1 MPKPSLLPKKRSNL
15 AQKRGLAEGHSAPSP
30 KPGEPS
36 FFFFSFFFYWPRR
49 AIFVCLLSPF
59 SYLLLTAKLIFA
71 PFSGFFWT
79 LLCFRIFLSFLLA
92 ANVKTWD
99 LAGWPLHWM
108 SGSCFC
114 KIVYFIS
121 VWCQKPAQPSHSK
134 KINPALVSR
143 LLFWSLQQMSREFP
157 QDPRGW

>member
-36 FFFFSFFFYWPRR
+36 FSFCLSFFIGQGEPSLSASLLLSAPHSQADFASFSRFFF
-49 AIFVCLLSPF
+49 
-59 SYLLLTAKLIFA
+59 
-71 PFSGFFWT
+71 T
-79 LLCFRIFLSFLLA
+79 LLCFRIVLSLLLA
-92 ANVKTWD
+92 ANIKTWD

-143 LLFWSLQQMSREFP
+143 LLFWPVRQMSREFS
-157 QDPRGW
+157 QDPRGR